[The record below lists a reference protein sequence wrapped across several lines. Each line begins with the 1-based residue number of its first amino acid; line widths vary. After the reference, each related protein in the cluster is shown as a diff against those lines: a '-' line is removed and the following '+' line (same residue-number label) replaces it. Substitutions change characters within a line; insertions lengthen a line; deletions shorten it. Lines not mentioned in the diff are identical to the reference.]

1 MRNDAA
7 ASHAANRLSPHVL
20 NEAGEHPHREHA
32 RRDIFDSL
40 NKDTIFSLALKYLF
54 AVHSVLVLVVQ
65 VQGHATEMHVRA
77 CGWQMGRWPTLRGE
91 GAGGVATA
99 APGSVKVPRTVRER

>member
-65 VQGHATEMHVRA
+65 VQGHATEVQKNCMSGHA
-77 CGWQMGRWPTLRGE
+77 AGKWADGRHYAE
-91 GAGGVATA
+91 
-99 APGSVKVPRTVRER
+99 REPEASQQQHPEV